1 MTQTQIIE
9 VIVSPT
15 GQTRVQTKGFSG
27 ASCREAS
34 KSLEEALGH
43 SIHEQ
48 LTAEFYQS
56 ATTENRVEQK
66 GGQ

>member
-1 MTQTQIIE
+1 MPQIIE

-34 KSLEEALGH
+34 LLLEKALGQ
-43 SIHEQ
+43 SIHEE
-48 LTAEFYQS
+48 LAGEFYQQ
-56 ATTENRVEQK
+56 AAVEHHVEQK
-66 GGQ
+66 GGP